1 MVTGAAELRVKET
14 DRIAAMA
21 KNLRRAGVPVEEIP
35 DGMTITGVPTLA
47 GCQAESFGDH
57 RIAMSMLVAGLAA
70 TGETSVDDTEC
81 IATSFPGFLELLNA
95 VASH

>member
-1 MVTGAAELRVKET
+1 LRVKET

-21 KNLRRAGVPVEEIP
+21 ANLRRAGVTVVETP
-35 DGMTITGVPTLA
+35 DGMEITGVERLS

-81 IATSFPGFLELLNA
+81 IATSFPGFLNILSG
-95 VASH
+95 VVPR